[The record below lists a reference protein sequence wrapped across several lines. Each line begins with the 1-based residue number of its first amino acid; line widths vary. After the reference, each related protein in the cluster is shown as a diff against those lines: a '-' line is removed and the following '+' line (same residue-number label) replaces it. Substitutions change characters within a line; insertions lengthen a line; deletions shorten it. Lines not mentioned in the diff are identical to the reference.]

1 MCETE
6 KKRFSIPAIAAAN
19 QAKMMTAKQVKA
31 LPWPKTFLKGELL
44 STMDTYKVG
53 KLLVSRIYKSGRS
66 HDHAPGPNSLRAL
79 AAVLPNTSAAK
90 LLRCIQAYECC
101 ESLGVKPP
109 FENIKAGHL
118 FRLAGLPQGR
128 RRTLF
133 KRIEK
138 QGWSVTRLR
147 EELNLS

>member
-1 MCETE
+1 M
-6 KKRFSIPAIAAAN
+6 PAMAGSKNASVV
-19 QAKMMTAKQVKA
+19 TAKQVKG
-31 LPWPKTFLKGELL
+31 LPWPKTFLRGELL

-53 KLLVSRIYKSGRS
+53 KLLVSRIYKNGRS

-109 FENIKAGHL
+109 FGSIKAGHL
-118 FRLAGLPQGR
+118 FRLAALPQAKR
-128 RRTLF
+128 KALF
-133 KRIEK
+133 HRIEK

-147 EELNLS
+147 QELDLS

>member
-1 MCETE
+1 MRPMPGT
-6 KKRFSIPAIAAAN
+6 KNASLV
-19 QAKMMTAKQVKA
+19 TAKIVKG
-31 LPWPKTFLKGELL
+31 LPWPKTFLRGELL

-53 KLLVSRIYKSGRS
+53 KLLVSKVYRNGRS

-79 AAVLPNTSAAK
+79 ASVLPNTSAAK

-109 FENIKAGHL
+109 FGSIKAGHL
-118 FRLAGLPQGR
+118 FRLAALPQAR

-133 KRIEK
+133 KKIEK
-138 QGWSVTRLR
+138 LGWSVTRLR